1 MGKPCETGVWFAW
14 RPVRLGA
21 LGTGPVAWLRPVWF
35 ATAMGVTIY
44 QSLET
49 AKSTPVV
56 REYLGR
62 RKFGR
67 AALKE
72 TL

>member
-1 MGKPCETGVWFAW
+1 
-14 RPVRLGA
+14 
-21 LGTGPVAWLRPVWF
+21 
-35 ATAMGVTIY
+35 MGVTIY